1 MIVTIV
7 VLLAVCAALGWLL
20 LEQRYRL
27 LDTQDVL
34 AAERRLHRNRKK
46 RQERELL
53 SSCRET
59 GRISARFVHVCDQAR
74 LWKHRA
80 LAAGWRPEDGDAV
93 RVELTTGEPTD
104 E

>member
-7 VLLAVCAALGWLL
+7 VLRAVCAALGWLV

-46 RQERELL
+46 RQERLGPVPPRGEGWAGTPAM
-53 SSCRET
+53 CRLAQKHWRVLNPAT
-59 GRISARFVHVCDQAR
+59 RSA
-74 LWKHRA
+74 
-80 LAAGWRPEDGDAV
+80 P
-93 RVELTTGEPTD
+93 
-104 E
+104 